1 MAARVLLQRRAAPVT
16 AALLVGGIA
25 FYPSVAYAEA
35 PTSNHTSR
43 KPIYDDFDAL
53 EPIPTT
59 AKPSAAAAVEA
70 QPPTTDVVA
79 VVPASTPS
87 SPVVE
92 IRRQQQQPQ
101 QQQQQQQSLQSAL
114 FGSPSPTDRLAAQ
127 IRLGRLFLYR
137 QACAAEDG
145 VNGAMSRAFDLEH
158 SFTSTLASLAPPRQS
173 GEKLMPGLIYTLV
186 AGMAGSI
193 VARNRNL
200 LVRASLP
207 LAFGL
212 GAAWTVIP
220 ITMANVGEL
229 VWKYEQKV
237 PALAD
242 THLRTRQGIEQGVYM
257 AKVHSELA
265 QRKLEEAV
273 GQAREAVEG
282 WVRKGK

>member
-1 MAARVLLQRRAAPVT
+1 MSPPLRTLQ
-16 AALLVGGIA
+16 
-25 FYPSVAYAEA
+25 
-35 PTSNHTSR
+35 SR

-87 SPVVE
+87 SSSSSPVVE
-92 IRRQQQQPQ
+92 IRRQQQQPQQQ